1 MIRRRISLILAILTV
16 MTFMIQGS
24 EVTVFARSGGGIT
37 TDITASPDDTGVMPQ
52 TGPEPEP
59 PLPNTYTREEDAQAK
74 EREESLYTKT
84 IDNGDGTKTLEV
96 YGTPVKYRTEDGSVK
111 DISLTPVRDGSGGYR
126 TGDHRLSISFPE
138 KADSG
143 ISLDTGKYV
152 ITATPVTEN
161 GTAV

>member
-1 MIRRRISLILAILTV
+1 

-37 TDITASPDDTGVMPQ
+37 TDISASPDDTGVMPQ
-52 TGPEPEP
+52 TEPDPEP

-111 DISLTPVRDGSGGYR
+111 D
-126 TGDHRLSISFPE
+126 SIAIVE
-138 KADSG
+138 
-143 ISLDTGKYV
+143 T
-152 ITATPVTEN
+152 N
-161 GTAV
+161 